1 MKRIVKMYDY
11 AIRVLQ
17 NNASIVMAIGSNE
30 AWRDDCLNAVELLR
44 AVRRKN
50 KESRPTVRAKRP
62 VQQPQPKMPSNHVIF
77 PYAMAIVNHTA
88 EVMGASVITRQ
99 NSNDKCDKF
108 AIAKIKELLATSGV
122 R

>member
-11 AIRVLQ
+11 AIHVLQ

-44 AVRRKN
+44 AVRRKS

-62 VQQPQPKMPSNHVIF
+62 AQQAKVKTVTPAMCEGMPHGSCKGATMCDPKNVCYRP
-77 PYAMAIVNHTA
+77 A
-88 EVMGASVITRQ
+88 
-99 NSNDKCDKF
+99 
-108 AIAKIKELLATSGV
+108 
-122 R
+122 

>member
-1 MKRIVKMYDY
+1 MNLQEQIATKIHLELFGMTSDDVKLDHWLD
-11 AIRVLQ
+11 RVRNLA
-17 NNASIVMAIGSNE
+17 NKIAALKNAE
-30 AWRDDCLNAVELLR
+30 
-44 AVRRKN
+44 RRK
-50 KESRPTVRAKRP
+50 TVRAKRP
-62 VQQPQPKMPSNHVIF
+62 VQQPQPKMPSNHVIL

-108 AIAKIKELLATSGV
+108 AIAKIKELLATSGL